1 MADWPTAAVVEAQL
15 GITNPSAETT
25 IVVTAA
31 VGAAIEQ
38 VKMDVVGTDPDGTLT
53 NEELWDE
60 RYPDGPTD
68 SLAIAA
74 LILAVMS
81 VKAPDAPYGIAAVF
95 DTGGL
100 RVAHEHPTYQR
111 MLAGHRHSFSLG

>member
-1 MADWPTAAVVEAQL
+1 
-15 GITNPSAETT
+15 
-25 IVVTAA
+25 
-31 VGAAIEQ
+31 
-38 VKMDVVGTDPDGTLT
+38 
-53 NEELWDE
+53 
-60 RYPDGPTD
+60 
-68 SLAIAA
+68 
-74 LILAVMS
+74 MS